1 MTPVDW
7 MLIFLLQHPTGTQC
21 MSPTHTLSTKTGGR
35 HYLAALVCC
44 NNPQTHKH
52 AHSTSKPLPR
62 HSPCPHPRIPPALTQ
77 ASPLPAATV
86 VKDATCTLQE
96 TAANR
101 LTSAHTA
108 PAFPHPGVPPVSCNR
123 GKIRHQD
130 IAGDSTPHIQEDAHT
145 GAALLLW

>member
-1 MTPVDW
+1 MRWETRCRTSIRLGMTPVDW

-21 MSPTHTLSTKTGGR
+21 LSPTHTLSTKTGGR
-35 HYLAALVCC
+35 HISAAT
-44 NNPQTHKH
+44 THRLT
-52 AHSTSKPLPR
+52 STHIAPA
-62 HSPCPHPRIPPALTQ
+62 SPYPGIPPALTQ

-86 VKDATCTLQE
+86 VKDASWTLQE

-108 PAFPHPGVPPVSCNR
+108 PAFPHPGSPPVSCNR

-130 IAGDSTPHIQEDAHT
+130 IAGPEV
-145 GAALLLW
+145 